1 LHFAAHQHKNLYLNS
16 KTRSLNG
23 VKSTPAVLKNVDAN
37 VWGSCRRMS
46 TPFISAGI
54 SIKKGNIHSP
64 ALMSLNISSPQLR
77 DFGWLMNVFQ
87 LWTLWSLLTFCA
99 SLNSAQGGGAVLSFS
114 ILFAPSVVAGTA
126 AGRVPRIAPKVL
138 LKVIPA
144 PTPA

>member
-54 SIKKGNIHSP
+54 SIKEGNIHSP

-99 SLNSAQGGGAVLSFS
+99 SLNSAQGGLCWVSQYFS
-114 ILFAPSVVAGTA
+114 
-126 AGRVPRIAPKVL
+126 PRL
-138 LKVIPA
+138 LWPQRLLDECLE
-144 PTPA
+144 

>member
-87 LWTLWSLLTFCA
+87 L
-99 SLNSAQGGGAVLSFS
+99 
-114 ILFAPSVVAGTA
+114 
-126 AGRVPRIAPKVL
+126 
-138 LKVIPA
+138 
-144 PTPA
+144 